1 MDTLYRPQP
10 SAVSLLRPPFT
21 GQMASP
27 TAPAMP
33 STKSNKQSN
42 TMTPALLLKLTNTSP
57 RFVPAMPNTGRHI

>member
-1 MDTLYRPQP
+1 MVADTRSSFIL
-10 SAVSLLRPPFT
+10 PFKPVT

-57 RFVPAMPNTGRHI
+57 HFVPAMPNTGRHI